1 MNELKIR
8 EATANDVDIIYDFI
22 KGLAIY
28 EKLENE
34 FIATKEDLSKTIF
47 ELKQANVLIGFEQS
61 GTQNIETQNNE
72 PQNTEIPVCFALYFY
87 NYSTFLAKAGIYLE
101 DLFVIPEKRSLGYG
115 TKMLK
120 HLVSLAVEKDL
131 GRVEWSVLNWNT
143 PAIKVYQ
150 KIGAKPQSEWT
161 VYRLTNQSMK
171 DFIA

>member
-1 MNELKIR
+1 MKELKIR
-8 EATANDVDIIYDFI
+8 EATPQDVDIIYDFI

-34 FIATKEDLSKTIF
+34 FIATKDDLSKTIF
-47 ELKQANVLIGFEQS
+47 ELKQANVLIGFEFDTIQQ
-61 GTQNIETQNNE
+61 TET
-72 PQNTEIPVCFALYFY
+72 PVCFALYFY

-120 HLVSLAVEKDL
+120 HLVSIAVEKDL
-131 GRVEWSVLNWNT
+131 GRVEWSVLNWNS
-143 PAIKVYQ
+143 PAIKVYE

-161 VYRLTNQSMK
+161 VYRLTSETMK
-171 DFIA
+171 DFISLGE

>member
-1 MNELKIR
+1 MQNIEYIIR
-8 EATANDVDIIYDFI
+8 EATQKDIDTIYNFI

-34 FIATKEDLSKTIF
+34 FIATKEDLAKTIF
-47 ELKQANVLIGFEQS
+47 EQKYANVLIGNEVID
-61 GTQNIETQNNE
+61 GIET
-72 PQNTEIPVCFALYFY
+72 PVCFALYFF
-87 NYSTFLAKAGIYLE
+87 NYSTFLAKPGIYLE

-120 HLVSLAVEKDL
+120 KLVSVAIEKGC

-143 PAIKVYQ
+143 PAIKVYE

-161 VYRLTNQSMK
+161 VYRLTENEMCEFVK
-171 DFIA
+171 